1 MNKINFFV
9 KVLISLILIV
19 TLVYAISTFFIL
31 SPTLVIS
38 EQAHLI
44 VMLVN
49 ALIIIYLIFRL
60 FRFKNL
66 SSETK
71 ILWLL
76 IFIFLSPL
84 ILYYVWGVDDKLVAI
99 EK

>member
-44 VMLVN
+44 VMLIN
-49 ALIIIYLIFRL
+49 ALIIIYLIARL